1 MGTANGYISELP
13 VQFDLQSSPRNNLIH
28 GNGMNKKNL
37 FVGTFIGF
45 AGTFI
50 GSYLYLSFFTNFEF
64 NEGLPFF
71 KAQGSLGK
79 LISRIHFE
87 FNHIWIL

>member
-1 MGTANGYISELP
+1 M
-13 VQFDLQSSPRNNLIH
+13 NN
-28 GNGMNKKNL
+28 KNL

-64 NEGLPFF
+64 NEGVAIL

-79 LISRIHFE
+79 LITLGS
-87 FNHIWIL
+87 ILNLIIFGILLKLNQDMLARGIILSVIIMAIVTIFI